1 MSDLRNRL
9 IKLAH
14 ENPKLRKDI
23 LPLLK
28 SAGTDKVARSTSLIE
43 GMLPEKSVADCSRKI
58 SKTDE
63 QTSGVFLDV
72 YYKLSEQFDP
82 SDKQRYAL
90 NKMQFLVRNCDKM
103 EPALIRNQVFK
114 AADMLGMRLP
124 HSIFASQKTAAGM
137 KLSNMRCFI
146 DPRGKSLV
154 IDFRADTG
162 ASGTHS
168 EHLNAG
174 CKEFQM
180 AILKTAKKI
189 GLNFGRAKG
198 CEIEIYQNQFTLKHT
213 AYFNYSDA
221 VDAAARNNP
230 KRRNNQEEMGTLDD
244 LVQALTALGWACTVR

>member
-14 ENPKLRKDI
+14 ENPELRKDI

-28 SAGTDKVARSTSLIE
+28 AGGTNKVAHDSLIE
-43 GMLPEKSVADCSRKI
+43 PLLGRRDVAQCIKKI
-58 SKTDE
+58 AKEDE
-63 QTSGVFLDV
+63 QSSRLFRKA
-72 YYKLSEQFDP
+72 YIKLSKELDL
-82 SDKQRYAL
+82 SDNQRNAL
-90 NKMQFLVRNCDKM
+90 HKMQFLVRNCDTM
-103 EPALIRNQVFK
+103 DPALIRNQVFK
-114 AADMLGMRLP
+114 AADSLGMRLP
-124 HSIFASQKTAAGM
+124 SGMFASQKMAAGM

-180 AILKTAKKI
+180 EILKTAKKI
-189 GLNFGRAKG
+189 GLNLGRSKG